1 MPPGP
6 SVVRRLGWL
15 GALYLALLLVQL
27 GLRAPDV
34 PWTID
39 NGIKWLASAHGEGG
53 LRAEL
58 PYAGR
63 GIDPEARFFPIGEPF
78 VRVIDGKAVSQYPP
92 TFALVSRPF
101 VRMLGALGG
110 FVLPLL
116 GALLAAWGAARL
128 AAQWDEDA
136 ALWAF
141 LFAGPLGPLAW
152 YGTQFWEHTLVASCV
167 AWAAVSWPGRRGAPI
182 VSALLLALGTWMRE
196 ETVLF
201 VPALMAGGF
210 AARWRPSESVDRAR
224 PISARSFALFVAV
237 YCLALVP
244 FLAWQRWSTGSA
256 LGFHFSG
263 NLGGSLSEVLFT
275 GRAEV
280 VRGLLWSG
288 PKSATGAAE
297 MALTIVA
304 ALCVLGAARLSNAR
318 ARSVGFLLASA
329 FMGAVAANCARALIT
344 DRAMPMTLIHTSGL
358 LLFAPWVLAALAGS
372 RASATSLM
380 VAAAVALVLVL
391 LVTPSITAF
400 ALHWGP
406 RVLLSALPLLAAAA
420 ALGVTRLRS
429 GTAGII
435 PRLASTL
442 LVVACLALQVFGGWI
457 QARVTKGAAEQLQ
470 RTRSLLAQDES
481 AATAEQAPES
491 ARARA
496 PIVTSEWWYAG
507 TYAPLLVERPV
518 FRVTSRAELTDWIEL
533 YRRAGG
539 HHFWWATAAP
549 NDAFLQGL
557 GVHPLRS
564 ETIGGYPAAYRHRLV
579 ELALD

>member
-1 MPPGP
+1 MSPGP
-6 SVVRRLGWL
+6 SVARRLGWL
-15 GALYLALLLVQL
+15 AVGYLVLLVLQL
-27 GLRAPDV
+27 GLRASGM
-34 PWTID
+34 PWTVD

-53 LRAEL
+53 LRAHL

-63 GIDPEARFFPIGEPF
+63 AIDPQARYFPIGEPF

-92 TFALVSRPF
+92 AFALASRPF
-101 VRMLGALGG
+101 VRLFGAFGG
-110 FVLPLL
+110 SVLPLF

-128 AAQWDEDA
+128 VAQWDEDA
-136 ALWAF
+136 AVWAF

-182 VSALLLALGTWMRE
+182 VAALLLALGTWMRE

-201 VPALMAGGF
+201 VPAFLVGGC
-210 AARWRPSESVDRAR
+210 AARWRSTEGTERLRID
-224 PISARSFALFVAV
+224 SARSLVLFVAV
-237 YCLALVP
+237 YCAALVP
-244 FLAWQRWSTGSA
+244 FLLWQRWTTGSA

-263 NLGGSLSEVLFT
+263 NLGGSLGEVLLA

-288 PKSATGAAE
+288 PKGATGSAAIE
-297 MALTIVA
+297 LTIASALSVVA
-304 ALCVLGAARLSNAR
+304 TARMSSAR
-318 ARSVGFLLASA
+318 ERSVGFLVSTAL
-329 FMGAVAANCARALIT
+329 MGAVAASSAIALFMDRAL
-344 DRAMPMTLIHTSGL
+344 PMTLIHTSGL
-358 LLFAPWVLAALAGS
+358 LLFAPWVLASLAG
-372 RASATSLM
+372 RRERATS
-380 VAAAVALVLVL
+380 VSITAAAALGALL

-420 ALGVTRLRS
+420 ALGMTRLRS
-429 GTAGII
+429 GASVVLSNLGTA
-435 PRLASTL
+435 L
-442 LVVACLALQVFGGWI
+442 LIVACLGLQVFGGWI
-457 QARVTKGAAEQLQ
+457 QARVTRGAAEQLE
-470 RTRSLLAQDES
+470 RTRSLLAQEES
-481 AATAEQAPES
+481 ASTAES
-491 ARARA
+491 AQARA

-518 FRVTSRAELTDWIEL
+518 FRVASRADLTDWIAL

-539 HHFWWATAAP
+539 QRFWWASAAP
-549 NDAFLQGL
+549 NDALLQGL
-557 GVHPLRS
+557 GVRPLRS
-564 ETIGGYPAAYRHRLV
+564 ETIGGYPQAYRHRLI